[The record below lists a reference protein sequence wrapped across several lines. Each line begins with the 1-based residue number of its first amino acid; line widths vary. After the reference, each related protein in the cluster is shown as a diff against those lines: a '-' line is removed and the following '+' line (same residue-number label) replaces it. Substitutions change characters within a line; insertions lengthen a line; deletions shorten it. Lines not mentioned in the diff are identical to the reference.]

1 MQLRTASIAAA
12 SALVV
17 VSLAGCAP
25 ANSSTSPE
33 ASGIS
38 IVASTNVWGGIAATI
53 AGDRATVTS
62 FISNAAQDPHS
73 YEASAR
79 DQLAMSRADIV
90 IENGGGYDS
99 FMDILLDGSGNTEAA
114 VINASEASA
123 LASEEEHSA
132 DEPAAEAHADDE
144 HADDEHAGETADA
157 HAAEVVDEH
166 ADDEHADEHAHIE
179 GFNEHVW
186 YSFEAVRNV
195 AQHVADELSA
205 IDSANAAEYTTNF
218 ETFSAEI
225 DGLVGQAEALK
236 SDFAGAGAAITE
248 PIPVYLLDATGL
260 VNLTPED
267 FSTAFEEGIDVS
279 PISMRD
285 TIEILD
291 SGAVSVFAYND
302 QTTSAQGEQVLA
314 AATTAG
320 IPVVSLSE
328 TLPEGQDYV
337 SWMTANLTALSE
349 ALHS

>member
-25 ANSSTSPE
+25 VNSSTSPE

-62 FISNAAQDPHS
+62 FISNATQDPHS

-114 VINASEASA
+114 VINASDASA
-123 LASEEEHSA
+123 LAPEEDHSA
-132 DEPAAEAHADDE
+132 DEPATEGH
-144 HADDEHAGETADA
+144 
-157 HAAEVVDEH
+157 VDEH
-166 ADDEHADEHAHIE
+166 VDEHDHIE

-195 AQHVADELSA
+195 AEHLTDELSA

-218 ETFSAEI
+218 EAFSAEI
-225 DGLVGQAEALK
+225 DGLVGQADVLK
-236 SDFAGAGAAITE
+236 ADFAGAGAAITE

-267 FSTAFEEGIDVS
+267 FTTAFEEGIEVS
-279 PISMRD
+279 PLSMRD
-285 TIEILD
+285 TIAVLD
-291 SGAVSVFAYND
+291 SGTVSVFAYND

-314 AATTAG
+314 AATAAG